1 MKLGCDNSLVKI
13 EVSQRRFYPMEMTI
27 VNQDSILL
35 EQNSAD
41 VMVTLADYIYPAIQ
55 KEYVT
60 ILTLESKVLADD
72 DVEAI
77 HQMRVSLRRLRSQI
91 QAFGSILNIPTIMG
105 EKQIGKIAKVLG
117 KVRDLDVLKKTCKSR
132 EINLPD
138 PEKIQIDKV
147 LATILKRR
155 RKEILKVKLMLNDRD
170 YQYVKLGINNWLNN
184 PQYLPTANLA
194 VGSILPELLLPAI
207 GKLFIDPSWWIDL
220 DLDSGIDPELAV
232 LQLLIIHGEVF
243 HNFRKQVKATR
254 YLLDIF
260 VDRYPSRYQEYLTDI
275 KQIHQLFGNI
285 QDNLVLDKFIRKVV
299 GKRAPTK
306 LLTLYERID
315 RSTYLSWTS
324 WQPIQAKYRQL
335 ATKQEFNLLLIQD
348 IIHNLH
354 G

>member
-1 MKLGCDNSLVKI
+1 
-13 EVSQRRFYPMEMTI
+13 MTI
-27 VNQDSILL
+27 VDQNLILL
-35 EQNSAD
+35 EQNSTNTT
-41 VMVTLADYIYPAIQ
+41 VTLADYIYPAIQ

-60 ILTLESKVLADD
+60 ILTLESKVISDD

-91 QAFGSILNIPTIMG
+91 QAFGSILNIPTAMG
-105 EKQIGKIAKVLG
+105 EKKIGKIAKVLG
-117 KVRDLDVLKKTCKSR
+117 KVRDLDVLKKICKSR

-138 PEKIQIDKV
+138 AEKTYIDKV
-147 LATILKRR
+147 LSTILKRR

-170 YQYVKLGINNWLNN
+170 YQYFKLGINNWLNN
-184 PQYLPTANLA
+184 PQYLPTATVP

-220 DLDSGIDPELAV
+220 DPDSGMEPELAV
-232 LQLLIIHGEVF
+232 SQLLLIHGEVF

-254 YLLDIF
+254 YLMEIF
-260 VDRYPSRYQEYLTDI
+260 IDRYPSRYQEYLKDI

-285 QDNLVLDKFIRKVV
+285 QDNLVLDKFVRKVV

-306 LLTLYERID
+306 LPTLYERMT
-315 RSTYLSWTS
+315 RSNYLSWHS
-324 WQPIQAKYRQL
+324 WQPIQARYQQS
-335 ATKQEFNLLLIQD
+335 AIKQEFNLLLIQA
-348 IIHNLH
+348 IIHDLH

>member
-1 MKLGCDNSLVKI
+1 VDRNL
-13 EVSQRRFYPMEMTI
+13 
-27 VNQDSILL
+27 ILL
-35 EQNSAD
+35 EQNSTD

-91 QAFGSILNIPTIMG
+91 QAFGSILNIPTVMG

-138 PEKIQIDKV
+138 AEKVQIDKV

-170 YQYVKLGINNWLNN
+170 YQYFKLGINNWLNN
-184 PQYLPTANLA
+184 PQYLPTATVA
-194 VGSILPELLLPAI
+194 VGAILPELLLPAI
-207 GKLFIDPSWWIDL
+207 GNLFIDPSWWIDL
-220 DLDSGIDPELAV
+220 DLNSGMDPEVAV
-232 LQLLIIHGEVF
+232 AQILLIHGRVF

-254 YLLDIF
+254 YLMEIF
-260 VDRYPSRYQEYLTDI
+260 VDLYPSRYQEYLKDI

-306 LLTLYERID
+306 LPTLYERIT
-315 RSTYLSWTS
+315 RSTFLSWTS
-324 WQPIQAKYRQL
+324 WQPIQAQYQQL
-335 ATKQEFNLLLIQD
+335 AAKKEFNLFLIQD

>member
-1 MKLGCDNSLVKI
+1 VDRNL
-13 EVSQRRFYPMEMTI
+13 
-27 VNQDSILL
+27 ILL
-35 EQNSAD
+35 EQNSTD

-77 HQMRVSLRRLRSQI
+77 HQLRVSLRRLRSEI
-91 QAFGSILNIPTIMG
+91 QAFGSILNIPTVMG

-138 PEKIQIDKV
+138 AEKAHIEEV

-155 RKEILKVKLMLNDRD
+155 RKEILKVKLMLKDRD
-170 YQYVKLGINNWLNN
+170 YQYFKLGINNWLNH
-184 PQYLPTANLA
+184 PQYLPTAT
-194 VGSILPELLLPAI
+194 VEIGSILPELLLPNI

-220 DLDSGIDPELAV
+220 DLDSGIEPELAV
-232 LQLLIIHGEVF
+232 SQLILLHDEVF

-254 YLLDIF
+254 YLMEIF
-260 VDRYPSRYQEYLTDI
+260 VDRYPSRYLAYLKDL

-306 LLTLYERID
+306 IPTLYERID
-315 RSTYLSWTS
+315 RSNYLSWHS
-324 WQPIQAKYRQL
+324 WQPIQSQYRQL
-335 ATKQEFNLLLIQD
+335 ATKQEFNLFLIQD

>member
-1 MKLGCDNSLVKI
+1 MNHNSTLLK
-13 EVSQRRFYPMEMTI
+13 
-27 VNQDSILL
+27 QDFT
-35 EQNSAD
+35 QAT
-41 VMVTLADYIYPAIQ
+41 VTLADYIYPAIQ

-72 DVEAI
+72 DIEVI

-91 QAFGSILNIPTIMG
+91 QAFGSILDLPTVMG

-138 PEKIQIDKV
+138 AEKLHIDKV
-147 LATILKRR
+147 IAIILKRR

-170 YQYVKLGINNWLNN
+170 YQYFKLGINNWLNN
-184 PQYLPTANLA
+184 PQYLPTAN
-194 VGSILPELLLPAI
+194 VEIGSILPELLLPAI
-207 GKLFIDPSWWIDL
+207 GKLLIDASWWLNL
-220 DLDSGIDPELAV
+220 DLDSGVDPELAV
-232 LQLLIIHGEVF
+232 SQLLLIHGEVF

-254 YLLDIF
+254 YLMEIF
-260 VDRYPSRYQEYLTDI
+260 VDRYPSRYQDYLKDL

-285 QDNLVLDKFIRKVV
+285 QDNLVLDKFVRKVV

-306 LLTLYERID
+306 LPTLYNRIT
-315 RSTYLSWTS
+315 RSNYLSWHS
-324 WQPIQAKYRQL
+324 WQPIQAQYRQL
-335 ATKQEFNLLLIQD
+335 ATKQEFNLFLIQD

>member
-1 MKLGCDNSLVKI
+1 
-13 EVSQRRFYPMEMTI
+13 
-27 VNQDSILL
+27 VNQNLILF
-35 EQNSAD
+35 EQNSTD

-91 QAFGSILNIPTIMG
+91 QAFGSILNIPTVMG

-138 PEKIQIDKV
+138 AEKVQIEKV
-147 LATILKRR
+147 IATILKRR

-170 YQYVKLGINNWLNN
+170 YQYFKLGINNWLNN
-184 PQYLPTANLA
+184 PHYLPTAT
-194 VGSILPELLLPAI
+194 VEIGSILTELLLPAI
-207 GKLFIDPSWWIDL
+207 GKLLIDASWWIDL
-220 DLDSGIDPELAV
+220 DLDSGMDPEVAV
-232 LQLLIIHGEVF
+232 AQRLLIHGEVF
-243 HNFRKQVKATR
+243 HNFRKQAKATR
-254 YLLDIF
+254 YLMEIF
-260 VDRYPSRYQEYLTDI
+260 VDRYPLPYQNYLKDL

-285 QDNLVLDKFIRKVV
+285 QDNLVLDKFIRKVL
-299 GKRAPTK
+299 GKRSPTK
-306 LLTLYERID
+306 LPTLYDRIT
-315 RSTYLSWTS
+315 RSNYLSWTS
-324 WQPIQAKYRQL
+324 WQPIQAKYRQS
-335 ATKQEFNLLLIQD
+335 TTRQEFNLFLIQD

>member
-1 MKLGCDNSLVKI
+1 M
-13 EVSQRRFYPMEMTI
+13 SQ
-27 VNQDSILL
+27 NLILF
-35 EQNSAD
+35 EQNFSD
-41 VMVTLADYIYPAIQ
+41 VMVTVADYIYPAIQ

-91 QAFGSILNIPTIMG
+91 QAFASILDIPTVMG

-138 PEKIQIDKV
+138 AEKIHIEKV
-147 LATILKRR
+147 LVTILKRR

-170 YQYVKLGINNWLNN
+170 YQYFKLGINNWLNH
-184 PQYLPTANLA
+184 PQYLPTATVP

-220 DLDSGIDPELAV
+220 DVDSGIEPELAV
-232 LQLLIIHGEVF
+232 SQLLLVHGQVF
-243 HNFRKQVKATR
+243 HNFRKQVKVTR
-254 YLLDIF
+254 YLMEIF
-260 VDRYPSRYQEYLTDI
+260 VDRYPSRYQEYLKDL

-285 QDNLVLDKFIRKVV
+285 QDNLVLDKFVRKVV
-299 GKRAPTK
+299 GKKAPIK
-306 LLTLYERID
+306 LPTLYERID
-315 RSTYLSWTS
+315 RSSYLSWHS
-324 WQPIQAKYRQL
+324 WQPIQSRYQQFK
-335 ATKQEFNLLLIQD
+335 TKQEFNLLLIQA
-348 IIHNLH
+348 IIQDLH

>member
-1 MKLGCDNSLVKI
+1 MG
-13 EVSQRRFYPMEMTI
+13 PTI
-27 VNQDSILL
+27 VNQNLILL
-35 EQNSAD
+35 EQNSTD
-41 VMVTLADYIYPAIQ
+41 VMATLADYIYPAIQ

-60 ILTLESKVLADD
+60 ILTLESKVLADND
-72 DVEAI
+72 IEAI

-91 QAFGSILNIPTIMG
+91 QAFGSILDIPTVMG

-138 PEKIQIDKV
+138 AEKVQIEKV

-170 YQYVKLGINNWLNN
+170 YQYFKLAINNWLNN
-184 PQYLPTANLA
+184 PHYLPTAK
-194 VGSILPELLLPAI
+194 VEIGSILPELLLPAV
-207 GKLFIDPSWWIDL
+207 GKLLIDASWWIDL
-220 DLDSGIDPELAV
+220 DLDSGMDPEVAV
-232 LQLLIIHGEVF
+232 AQILLIHGEIF

-254 YLLDIF
+254 YLMEIF
-260 VDRYPSRYQEYLTDI
+260 VDRYPSRYQEYLKDL

-306 LLTLYERID
+306 LPTLYDRIT
-315 RSTYLSWTS
+315 RSNYLSWTS
-324 WQPIQAKYRQL
+324 WQPIQAQYRQL
-335 ATKQEFNLLLIQD
+335 STKQEFNLFLIQD

>member
-1 MKLGCDNSLVKI
+1 VNHNSTLLK
-13 EVSQRRFYPMEMTI
+13 
-27 VNQDSILL
+27 QDFT
-35 EQNSAD
+35 QAT
-41 VMVTLADYIYPAIQ
+41 VTLADYIYPAIQ

-72 DVEAI
+72 DIEVI

-91 QAFGSILNIPTIMG
+91 QAFGSILDLPTVMG

-138 PEKIQIDKV
+138 AEKLHIDKV
-147 LATILKRR
+147 IAIILKRR

-170 YQYVKLGINNWLNN
+170 YQYFKLGINNWLNN
-184 PQYLPTANLA
+184 PQYLPTAN
-194 VGSILPELLLPAI
+194 VEIGSILPELLLPAI
-207 GKLFIDPSWWIDL
+207 GKLLIDASWWLNL
-220 DLDSGIDPELAV
+220 DLDSGVDPELAV
-232 LQLLIIHGEVF
+232 SQLLLIHGEVF

-254 YLLDIF
+254 YLMEIF
-260 VDRYPSRYQEYLTDI
+260 VDRYPSRYQDYLKDL

-285 QDNLVLDKFIRKVV
+285 QDNLVLDKFVRKVV

-306 LLTLYERID
+306 LPTLYNRIT
-315 RSTYLSWTS
+315 RSNYLSWHS
-324 WQPIQAKYRQL
+324 WQPIQAQYRQL
-335 ATKQEFNLLLIQD
+335 ATKQEFNLFLIQD

>member
-1 MKLGCDNSLVKI
+1 M
-13 EVSQRRFYPMEMTI
+13 
-27 VNQDSILL
+27 NQDSILL

-306 LLTLYERID
+306 LPTLYERID

>member
-1 MKLGCDNSLVKI
+1 MG
-13 EVSQRRFYPMEMTI
+13 MTI

-35 EQNSAD
+35 EQDSANAT
-41 VMVTLADYIYPAIQ
+41 VILADYIYPAIQ

-91 QAFGSILNIPTIMG
+91 QAFGSILNIPTVMG
-105 EKQIGKIAKVLG
+105 EKQVGKIAKVLG

-132 EINLPD
+132 ETNLPD
-138 PEKIQIDKV
+138 AEKIHIDKV

-170 YQYVKLGINNWLNN
+170 YQYFKLGINNWLNN
-184 PQYLPTANLA
+184 PQYLPTAA
-194 VGSILPELLLPAI
+194 VEIGSILPELLLPAI

-220 DLDSGIDPELAV
+220 DLDSGMEPELAV
-232 LQLLIIHGEVF
+232 SQLLLIHGEVF
-243 HNFRKQVKATR
+243 HDFRKQVKATR
-254 YLLDIF
+254 YLMEIF
-260 VDRYPSRYQEYLTDI
+260 VDRYPSHYQEYLKDI

-306 LLTLYERID
+306 LPTLYERID
-315 RSTYLSWTS
+315 RNTYLSWSS
-324 WQPIQAKYRQL
+324 WQPIQAKYREL
-335 ATKQEFNLLLIQD
+335 STKQEFNLFLIQD

>member
-1 MKLGCDNSLVKI
+1 
-13 EVSQRRFYPMEMTI
+13 
-27 VNQDSILL
+27 VNQSLILF

-91 QAFGSILNIPTIMG
+91 QSFGCILDIPTVMG
-105 EKQIGKIAKVLG
+105 EKQIGKIAKALG

-132 EINLPD
+132 KINLPD
-138 PEKIQIDKV
+138 TEKVQIDKV
-147 LATILKRR
+147 LATIIKRR
-155 RKEILKVKLMLNDRD
+155 RKEILKVKLMLKDRD
-170 YQYVKLGINNWLNN
+170 YQYFKLGINNWLNN
-184 PQYLPTANLA
+184 PQYLPTATVA

-220 DLDSGIDPELAV
+220 DLDSGIAPELAV
-232 LQLLIIHGEVF
+232 SQLLLIHGEVF

-254 YLLDIF
+254 YLMEIF
-260 VDRYPSRYQEYLTDI
+260 VDRYPSRYQEYLKDI

-285 QDNLVLDKFIRKVV
+285 QDNLVLDKFVRKVL
-299 GKRAPTK
+299 GKQAPTK
-306 LLTLYERID
+306 LPTFYERID
-315 RSTYLSWTS
+315 RSNYLSWHS
-324 WQPIQAKYRQL
+324 WQPIQSQYRQL
-335 ATKQEFNLLLIQD
+335 ATKQEFNLFLIQD

-354 G
+354 E

>member
-1 MKLGCDNSLVKI
+1 MG
-13 EVSQRRFYPMEMTI
+13 MTI
-27 VNQDSILL
+27 VDRDLMLI
-35 EQNSAD
+35 EQNATNAT
-41 VMVTLADYIYPAIQ
+41 VTLADYIYPAIQ

-60 ILTLESKVLADD
+60 ILTLESKVISDD

-77 HQMRVSLRRLRSQI
+77 HQMRVSLRRLRSQL
-91 QAFGSILNIPTIMG
+91 QAFGSILNIPTVMG

-138 PEKIQIDKV
+138 AEKVQIDKV

-170 YQYVKLGINNWLNN
+170 YQYFKLGINNWLNH
-184 PQYLPTANLA
+184 PQYLPTANVP

-207 GKLFIDPSWWIDL
+207 GKLFIDPSWWIEP
-220 DLDSGIDPELAV
+220 DLDSGMDPELAV
-232 LQLLIIHGEVF
+232 APLLLIHGEIF

-254 YLLDIF
+254 YLMEIF
-260 VDRYPSRYQEYLTDI
+260 VDRYPSRYQEYLKDI

-306 LLTLYERID
+306 LPTLYERID
-315 RSTYLSWTS
+315 RSTYLSWTN

-335 ATKQEFNLLLIQD
+335 STKQEFNLFLIQD